1 MPLTRATPLR
11 RVGDVARLVR
21 TFSQADV
28 ADFSRLTGDDNP
40 LHDDEAFAATQ
51 RFGGRVVH
59 GMLYA
64 SLFSAIIGQRTPG
77 AVYLSQSLAFRKPVH
92 LGDTVTAE
100 VEVSRVGRA
109 GRLLDFATRCTNQRQ
124 ELVLSGDARVLM
136 PEERHNS

>member
-1 MPLTRATPLR
+1 MLYSTTSSVIAADIVVRDQKHGLVPLGP
-11 RVGDVARLVR
+11 GPKRLVNI
-21 TFSQADV
+21 FQ
-28 ADFSRLTGDDNP
+28 
-40 LHDDEAFAATQ
+40 
-51 RFGGRVVH
+51 
-59 GMLYA
+59 
-64 SLFSAIIGQRTPG
+64 
-77 AVYLSQSLAFRKPVH
+77 QSLAFRKPVH